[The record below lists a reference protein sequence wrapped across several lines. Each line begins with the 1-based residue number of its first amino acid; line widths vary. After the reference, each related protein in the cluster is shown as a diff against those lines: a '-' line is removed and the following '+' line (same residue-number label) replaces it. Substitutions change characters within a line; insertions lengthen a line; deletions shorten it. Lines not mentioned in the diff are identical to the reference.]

1 VLSLVVVF
9 DADKFCKIYALEY
22 PGHEEDDRGFA
33 EHC

>member
-9 DADKFCKIYALEY
+9 GADKFSKIYALEY
-22 PGHEEDDRGFA
+22 PGHDVDDNGFK